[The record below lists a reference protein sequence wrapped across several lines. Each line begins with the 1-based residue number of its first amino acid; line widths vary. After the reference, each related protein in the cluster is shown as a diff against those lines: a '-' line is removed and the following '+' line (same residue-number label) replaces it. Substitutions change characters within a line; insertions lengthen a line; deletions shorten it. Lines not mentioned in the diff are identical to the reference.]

1 MRGQE
6 SADPST
12 PCPVESHQ
20 EKTAAGAWKG
30 RVLNRVDALG
40 VPILCMLSLLPCG
53 GGVCPGVPGTR

>member
-6 SADPST
+6 SANPST

-30 RVLNRVDALG
+30 SVLNGVDALG
-40 VPILCMLSLLPCG
+40 VPTPRLLSLLPCG
-53 GGVCPGVPGTR
+53 GRVYPGVLGTR